1 MPSGRTK
8 AHTRAL
14 RHVFTVLHA
23 GVRRHASTQ
32 CSHPCHRRRAN
43 PESNQVAGGG
53 PILYLNSSR
62 LGSVNNGTNSIYING
77 LQHCTHPSMTHLGP
91 FRSGFGGGGGSPPE
105 VGFQR
110 YQKRLQE
117 NSKVG
122 NRFPRGSQD
131 CSNSGREGDA
141 TLQSV

>member
-91 FRSGFGGGGGSPPE
+91 FRSGFGGGFTSRSGIPE
-105 VGFQR
+105 VPKTVTRKFKSRQPISTR
-110 YQKRLQE
+110 
-117 NSKVG
+117 S
-122 NRFPRGSQD
+122 PRW
-131 CSNSGREGDA
+131 
-141 TLQSV
+141 